1 MHASDVGGQ
10 TIQRALR
17 SALPRCTKLVI
28 AHRLDSIIDADLI
41 WLLENGRLVE
51 EVGTSEFP
59 ACYPQSSESTAAL
72 VPKTVE
78 SVPHTENPETLY

>member
-1 MHASDVGGQ
+1 MLACKNVHSLAREREHACMRNHLLCEQ

-51 EVGTSEFP
+51 QAF
-59 ACYPQSSESTAAL
+59 QSPG
-72 VPKTVE
+72 VPIFG
-78 SVPHTENPETLY
+78 